1 MKKNIIFTILL
12 LLLFLPLYMWLAWV
26 FTPKTKFVAAI
37 IDKTVLTKQGQE
49 HISFNWILNYN
60 RYTKTSV
67 DPYEIDHDYFGFF
80 PLEDEE
86 FKLKGLERFSSKQL
100 EQLTADS
107 DMAYFTDT
115 YGIYNNEWF
124 QKTNVN
130 ERSGMLYGGLSDKDV
145 EFLEL
150 MKKNKKLI
158 ITEFNTI
165 GSPTQS
171 RNRVLFEELFAL
183 KWTGWTARYFDNL
196 DLDVNKELPQWLI
209 NNYKKSHNNIWPF
222 KKSGIAFVNDQDQ
235 VVILEQDTHLTDAM
249 PQIESNQ
256 FAQEHYGLPKSIKY
270 SFWFD
275 VMQPDKK
282 VNEIISSF
290 KISANED
297 GIEELVK
304 NGIPT
309 SFPAITM
316 HKKKDYSFFYFSGD
330 FSDNPI
336 GINSSYFKG
345 IGYFKNMFYNQDDEA
360 ERVSFFWKF
369 YRPLINTILDDY
381 IKN

>member
-1 MKKNIIFTILL
+1 
-12 LLLFLPLYMWLAWV
+12 MWLAWL

-37 IDKTVLTKQGQE
+37 VDKTVLTKQGQE

-86 FKLKGLERFSSKQL
+86 FKLKGLERFTSKQL

-130 ERSGMLYGGLSDKDV
+130 ERSGMLYGGLSDKDI
-145 EFLEL
+145 EFLQL

-171 RNRVLFEELFAL
+171 RNRALFEELFAL

-196 DLDVNKELPQWLI
+196 DPDMNKELPQWLI

-235 VVILEQDTHLTDAM
+235 VVILEDERHLTD
-249 PQIESNQ
+249 PIPYIESNK
-256 FAQEHYGLPKSIKY
+256 FAQEHYGLPASIKY

-275 VMQPDKK
+275 VMQPNTK
-282 VNEIISSF
+282 VNDVISTF
-290 KISANED
+290 KISTNKE
-297 GIEELVK
+297 GIQELVK
-304 NGIPT
+304 NGIPI

-316 HKKKDYSFFYFSGD
+316 HNKEDYSFFYFSGD

-336 GINSSYFKG
+336 GITSSYFKG
-345 IGYFKNMFYNQDDEA
+345 IGYFKSMFYNEDDEA
-360 ERVSFFWKF
+360 ERVSFFWKY
-369 YRPLINTILDDY
+369 YRPLINTILEDY
-381 IKN
+381 RNQ

>member
-1 MKKNIIFTILL
+1 MKKNILFTLLL
-12 LLLFLPLYMWLAWV
+12 LLLFLPFFMWLAWV

-67 DPYEIDHDYFGFF
+67 EPYEIDHDYFGFF
-80 PLEDEE
+80 PLENEE
-86 FKLKGLERFSSKQL
+86 YKLKGLERFSSKQL
-100 EQLTADS
+100 QQLTADS

-124 QKTNVN
+124 QHTNVN
-130 ERSGMLYGGLSDKDV
+130 ERSGMLYGGLSDKDL

-150 MKKNKKLI
+150 MKENKKLI

-171 RNRVLFEELFAL
+171 RNRILFEEMFAL
-183 KWTGWTARYFDNL
+183 RWTGWTARYFDNL

-209 NNYKKSHNNIWPF
+209 NNYKKSHNNTWPF
-222 KKSGIAFVNDQDQ
+222 KKSGIAFVNDHDQ
-235 VVILEQDTHLTDAM
+235 VVILELDRHLTDAM
-249 PQIESNQ
+249 PHIESNQ
-256 FAQEHYGLPKSIKY
+256 FAQDHYGLPKSIKY

-275 VMQPDKK
+275 VMIPDTK
-282 VNEIISSF
+282 VNEVISSF
-290 KISANED
+290 KISANKE
-297 GIEELVK
+297 GIKELVK
-304 NGIPT
+304 NGIPV

-316 HKKKDYSFFYFSGD
+316 HDKEDYSFFYFSGD

-336 GINSSYFKG
+336 GITSSYFKG
-345 IGYFKNMFYNQDDEA
+345 IGYFKSMFYNEDDEA
-360 ERVSFFWKF
+360 ERVSFFWKY
-369 YRPLINTILDDY
+369 YRPLINTILKDY
-381 IKN
+381 REN

>member
-1 MKKNIIFTILL
+1 
-12 LLLFLPLYMWLAWV
+12 MWLAWV

-37 IDKTVLTKQGQE
+37 VDKTVLTKQGQE

-60 RYTKTSV
+60 RYTKTSK

-80 PLEDEE
+80 PLENEE

-100 EQLTADS
+100 KKLSEDAN
-107 DMAYFTDT
+107 MAYFTDT

-130 ERSGMLYGGLSDKDV
+130 ERSGMLYGGLSNKDV
-145 EFLEL
+145 EFLKL

-171 RNRVLFEELFAL
+171 RNRELFEELFAL

-196 DLDVNKELPQWLI
+196 DLDVNKELPKWLI
-209 NNYKKSHNNIWPF
+209 NNYKKSHNNVWPF

-235 VVILEQDTHLTDAM
+235 VVILEEDRHLTDPM
-249 PQIESNQ
+249 PHIESNE

-275 VMQPDKK
+275 VMQPDTK
-282 VNEIISSF
+282 VNQVISTF
-290 KISANED
+290 KISANKD
-297 GIEELVK
+297 GIQEMVN
-304 NGIPT
+304 NGIPV

-316 HKKKDYSFFYFSGD
+316 HKEDDYSFFYFSGD

-336 GINSSYFKG
+336 GITSSYFKG
-345 IGYFKNMFYNQDDEA
+345 IGYFKSMFYNEDDEG
-360 ERVSFFWKF
+360 ERTSFFWKY
-369 YRPLINTILDDY
+369 YRPLINTILEDY
-381 IKN
+381 IEK

>member
-222 KKSGIAFVNDQDQ
+222 KKSGIAFVNDQEQ
-235 VVILEQDTHLTDAM
+235 VVILEEDTHLRDAM
-249 PQIESNQ
+249 PHIESNQ

-275 VMQPDKK
+275 VMQPDTK
-282 VNEIISSF
+282 VNDVISTF
-290 KISANED
+290 KISANKD
-297 GIEELVK
+297 GIKELVK
-304 NGIPT
+304 NGIPI

-316 HKKKDYSFFYFSGD
+316 HNKEDYSFFYFSGD

-336 GINSSYFKG
+336 GITSSYFKG
-345 IGYFKNMFYNQDDEA
+345 IGYFKSMFYNEDDEA
-360 ERVSFFWKF
+360 ERVSFFWKY
-369 YRPLINTILDDY
+369 YRPLINTILEDY
-381 IKN
+381 REK